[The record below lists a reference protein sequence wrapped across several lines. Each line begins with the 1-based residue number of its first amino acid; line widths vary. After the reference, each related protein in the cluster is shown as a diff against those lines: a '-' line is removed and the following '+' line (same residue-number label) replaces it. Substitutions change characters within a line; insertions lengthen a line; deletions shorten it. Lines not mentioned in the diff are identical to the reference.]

1 MALSPEFRDYVLE
14 LLDPVQPFMLRPM
27 FGGAG
32 LFVDGKMFG
41 LISRS
46 DALYLKTDEQ
56 NRAEFEA
63 LDSEPHY
70 GLRAYWLAPADLL
83 EDPDRLCELALGAI
97 AVSRRSPDKPKKKSK
112 KKAQAS

>member
-14 LLDPVQPFMLRPM
+14 LLDPVQPFTLRP
-27 FGGAG
+27 
-32 LFVDGKMFG
+32 MFG